1 MVNLFDA
8 VVYIRRYK
16 MTDAEATIRFVVL
29 SAIAETYEEAVE
41 SMVDKIM
48 EKLFDPSVRWAI
60 NEYLKEDNE

>member
-1 MVNLFDA
+1 
-8 VVYIRRYK
+8 